1 MTKKINAL
9 DEYNNRTLHDYI
21 LPSGMIDHYAACR
34 FRKEVWDYI
43 SSKVSPE
50 ILDKLKENADK
61 LHSCFCHVNHT
72 DGCGYYY
79 CTSDTCWVNEFSH
92 SEYLIKAYNLHL
104 MGVDDVNWLLKVV
117 SICNGDTF

>member
-1 MTKKINAL
+1 MTKKTNAL
-9 DEYNNRTLHDYI
+9 DEYNNRTLQDYI
-21 LPSGMIDHYAACR
+21 RPSGMIDYYAACR
-34 FRKEVWDYI
+34 FKKEAWDYI

-61 LHSCFCHVNHT
+61 LHRCFCHVNHT
-72 DGCGYYY
+72 DQCGYYY
-79 CTSDTCWVNEFSH
+79 YTSDTCWANEFSH

-117 SICNGDTF
+117 SICNGNTF

>member
-1 MTKKINAL
+1 MTKKANAF

-21 LPSGMIDHYAACR
+21 RPSGMIDHYAACR

-43 SSKVSPE
+43 SSKVSSE
-50 ILDKLKENADK
+50 MIDKLKENADK
-61 LHSCFCHVNHT
+61 LHGCFCHVNHT

-79 CTSDTCWVNEFSH
+79 DTSDTCWVNEFSH

-104 MGVDDVNWLLKVV
+104 MGVDDVDWLLKVV
-117 SICNGDTF
+117 SICNGNTF